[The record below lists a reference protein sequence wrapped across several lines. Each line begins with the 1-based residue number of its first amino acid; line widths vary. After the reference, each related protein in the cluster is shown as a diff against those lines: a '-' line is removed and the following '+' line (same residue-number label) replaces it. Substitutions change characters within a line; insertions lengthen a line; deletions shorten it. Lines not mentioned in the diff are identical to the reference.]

1 MILVSAAIIRNTAGE
16 ILICQRGAG
25 GSCAFL
31 WEFPGGKQEAGE
43 TAADCL
49 VRECREE
56 LGIEIDI
63 VALLEQTSYTYPDNK
78 IGLSFFAAK
87 ITGGVPQKSV
97 HQKILWVRPAE
108 LLQYQFCPADT
119 EIVSRLAHWIYFQ
132 CLFIFLAAAD
142 KIAGKSESE
151 ANNIKVTIK

>member
-63 VALLEQTSYTYPDNK
+63 VALIEQTSYTYPDNK
-78 IGLSFFAAK
+78 IGLSFFASGRTAAVSVLSCRYRNSRQAGP
-87 ITGGVPQKSV
+87 GG
-97 HQKILWVRPAE
+97 
-108 LLQYQFCPADT
+108 
-119 EIVSRLAHWIYFQ
+119 
-132 CLFIFLAAAD
+132 
-142 KIAGKSESE
+142 
-151 ANNIKVTIK
+151 IK

>member
-1 MILVSAAIIRNTAGE
+1 MPARCRWQLR
-16 ILICQRGAG
+16 L
-25 GSCAFL
+25 L

-43 TAADCL
+43 KAADCL

-78 IGLSFFAAK
+78 IGLSFCRQNNRRCAA
-87 ITGGVPQKSV
+87 KSV

-119 EIVSRLAHWIYFQ
+119 EIVSRLAQ
-132 CLFIFLAAAD
+132 
-142 KIAGKSESE
+142 GE
-151 ANNIKVTIK
+151 

>member
-87 ITGGVPQKSV
+87 ITAKKHTSENFMGAAGRTAAVSV
-97 HQKILWVRPAE
+97 LSCRYRNSQ
-108 LLQYQFCPADT
+108 Q
-119 EIVSRLAHWIYFQ
+119 
-132 CLFIFLAAAD
+132 
-142 KIAGKSESE
+142 AGTRR
-151 ANNIKVTIK
+151 IK